1 MRILDTE
8 KGTVVEFETNL
19 SEKEKEVLNEC
30 LLLYKLELKDQARRS
45 EIEDLA
51 KEMKK
56 GRWERV
62 KKTLNREFAGH

>member
-8 KGTVVEFETNL
+8 KGTIVEFETNL
-19 SEKEKEVLNEC
+19 SPREREVLNDC
-30 LLLYKLELKDQARRS
+30 LLLYKLELNRDGRS
-45 EIEDLA
+45 KEIEELA

-62 KKTLNREFAGH
+62 KKTLNRDFAGN